1 MFSCETS
8 SLVPPRRSDDV
19 DADRRRS
26 VLGERDESGE
36 GNAVEL
42 VVVGS
47 PLSIPR
53 ARSFAA
59 TSGSTP
65 SPWYLPTFPL
75 LRSRASRAVFSAK
88 DIPDFMDGARPTL
101 PCAAREPNP
110 SSCALEA

>member
-8 SLVPPRRSDDV
+8 SLVPRRSDDV
-19 DADRRRS
+19 DAERRRS

-53 ARSFAA
+53 ARSLAA

-65 SPWYLPTFPL
+65 SPWYPPTFPL